1 VKKQR
6 KSTEDAVVV
15 EKNLPLIVFFAA
27 PSELHPFC
35 LLELLEIGK
44 DRYH

>member
-27 PSELHPFC
+27 PFGLHPFC
-35 LLELLEIGK
+35 LRELLEIGK
-44 DRYH
+44 DQYH